1 MDEHEKARAPET
13 VWLRHPHTGDIQEVE
28 ARPEKLTAWMVQC
41 YVQFRPATPVEGG
54 E

>member
-13 VWLRHPHTGDIQEVE
+13 VWLRHPHTGDVQEVE
-28 ARPEKLTAWMVQC
+28 ARPEEMTPWMVQG
-41 YVQFRPATPVEGG
+41 YVQSTPAAPANG